1 MALDALPDRAA
12 LNAAEAGAV
21 GDAAQQNAV
30 LDVFIVDGD
39 VVGEAPS
46 GDVADVDDAVAQID
60 LEIGVLLLDE
70 RRCGDACADHGINDR
85 VRAARG
91 FLHQNGR
98 PGGQS
103 AEHEA
108 AASGRDFGIFNGR
121 LAGVFD
127 QQSGDLLDRLVAAV
141 LKIAAAVAA
150 GGEDRQTLSG
160 DGLPV
165 CLRLKA
171 RTGGTRDDL
180 RGIQGAD

>member
-1 MALDALPDRAA
+1 M
-12 LNAAEAGAV
+12 
-21 GDAAQQNAV
+21 
-30 LDVFIVDGD
+30 
-39 VVGEAPS
+39 GEAPS
-46 GDVADVDDAVAQID
+46 GDVADVDDTVAQID
-60 LEIGVLLLDE
+60 LEIGVVLLDE

-91 FLHQNGR
+91 LLHQNGR

-150 GGEDRQTLSG
+150 GGENRQTLSG

-165 CLRLKA
+165 RLRLKA
-171 RTGGTRDDL
+171 RNGRKLPGGVGGRLRRGGRDAGRL
-180 RGIQGAD
+180 RGARAEQQTEQQKRDGYQFPHMVRAFLF